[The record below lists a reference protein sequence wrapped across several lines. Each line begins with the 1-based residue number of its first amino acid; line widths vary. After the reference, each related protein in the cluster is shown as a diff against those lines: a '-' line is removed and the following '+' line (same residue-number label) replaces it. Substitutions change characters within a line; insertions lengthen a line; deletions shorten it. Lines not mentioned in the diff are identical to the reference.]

1 MISLSVQRMI
11 RSIIGKRSIRACCPL
26 VRCFS
31 YQRHIG
37 QPIFQTHR
45 HLIED
50 DDLTPGFS
58 LKEYEDRQLFLLSRL
73 PVGSTVVVASSSQK
87 FQSWSIP
94 YPYKQ
99 NSSFHYLCGID
110 QPGLLLV
117 LQKLQRNE
125 VRRCLFMKSK
135 SDSKIGQVTP
145 CLFPEDAKQYFGMTE
160 VYDVSQIPSVLPVLL
175 GESKSIYSSTSP
187 DYSLDTAFR
196 SSISAKSDLS
206 VNSLL
211 PELDKIRWI
220 KSLNEQKQLR
230 YSASICTNAFNEMAS
245 LPLIGVENRLSA
257 AFEYNVKLRGAE
269 GVSFPTVIAGGCNSQ
284 YVQYACNDCIINP
297 GDVLS
302 AGGFRS
308 RTS

>member
-1 MISLSVQRMI
+1 M
-11 RSIIGKRSIRACCPL
+11 
-26 VRCFS
+26 
-31 YQRHIG
+31 
-37 QPIFQTHR
+37 
-45 HLIED
+45 
-50 DDLTPGFS
+50 
-58 LKEYEDRQLFLLSRL
+58 
-73 PVGSTVVVASSSQK
+73 GSTVVVASSSQK

-135 SDSKIGQVTP
+135 SEYFFCLLVMSSSKIGQVTP

-187 DYSLDTAFR
+187 DYSLHTAFR

-206 VNSLL
+206 V
-211 PELDKIRWI
+211 
-220 KSLNEQKQLR
+220 KS
-230 YSASICTNAFNEMAS
+230 IFIPM
-245 LPLIGVENRLSA
+245 
-257 AFEYNVKLRGAE
+257 
-269 GVSFPTVIAGGCNSQ
+269 
-284 YVQYACNDCIINP
+284 
-297 GDVLS
+297 
-302 AGGFRS
+302 
-308 RTS
+308 